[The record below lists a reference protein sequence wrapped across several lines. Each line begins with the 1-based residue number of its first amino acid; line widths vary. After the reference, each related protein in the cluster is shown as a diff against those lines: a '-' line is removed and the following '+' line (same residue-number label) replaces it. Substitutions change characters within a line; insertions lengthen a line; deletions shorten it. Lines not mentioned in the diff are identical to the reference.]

1 MFLKM
6 KENVNFQLKWSMSD
20 VIFYFIAH
28 APRVSF
34 FNLTR
39 RSELRRRGGL
49 KQRDID
55 V

>member
-1 MFLKM
+1 M
-6 KENVNFQLKWSMSD
+6 KENINFQLKWSMLD
-20 VIFYFIAH
+20 VIFHFIAH
-28 APRVSF
+28 APRVRVSF

-39 RSELRRRGGL
+39 RTELRRRGGL